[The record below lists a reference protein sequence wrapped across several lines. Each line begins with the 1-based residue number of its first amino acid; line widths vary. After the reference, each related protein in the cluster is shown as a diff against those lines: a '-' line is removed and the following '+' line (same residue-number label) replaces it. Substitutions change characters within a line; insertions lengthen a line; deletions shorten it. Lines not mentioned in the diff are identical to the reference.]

1 MKDFK
6 WAWAKPLG
14 NSTLTITHSFGQ
26 DAKNQCKFILHKRHS
41 ESDEAGSIFWHKNWE
56 PTRGILG
63 SRAPFWWSVHLHQSI
78 AYIPVTTHTSG
89 LYRIREPWSTSEE
102 DQVMAWGRGNGQD
115 FWVARK
121 WDRGK
126 TRAERGL
133 GEERDRERE
142 REVGLPQSGPSQE
155 KAGFNHCLEKWATL
169 SESLSPL
176 CMIGWKF
183 PALSKKRMES
193 TLKRAK

>member
-1 MKDFK
+1 MSQIK
-6 WAWAKPLG
+6 LG
-14 NSTLTITHSFGQ
+14 LSSGIKT
-26 DAKNQCKFILHKRHS
+26 
-41 ESDEAGSIFWHKNWE
+41 ESPPGESLEAGLPSGGPSTSIKASLTYLS
-56 PTRGILG
+56 PPR
-63 SRAPFWWSVHLHQSI
+63 
-78 AYIPVTTHTSG
+78 TSG
-89 LYRIREPWSTSEE
+89 LYKIREPWRTSEE
-102 DQVMAWGRGNGQD
+102 DQVMVWGWGKGQD

-126 TRAERGL
+126 TREERGL

-155 KAGFNHCLEKWATL
+155 KPGFNHCLEKWATL

-176 CMIGWKF
+176 CMIGWKS
-183 PALSKKRMES
+183 PALSKKWMES